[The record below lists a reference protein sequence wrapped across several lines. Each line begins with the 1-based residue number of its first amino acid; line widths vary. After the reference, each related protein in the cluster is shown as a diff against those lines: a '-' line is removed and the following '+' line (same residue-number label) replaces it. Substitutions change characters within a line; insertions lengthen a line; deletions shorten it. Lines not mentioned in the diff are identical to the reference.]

1 MIFVQHRFVWARLRE
16 ERIVVGL
23 STSLLVIIKFLLIRS
38 GLYFNPK
45 TEEIWGVTVG
55 GRRVQAEMNIS
66 KHF

>member
-23 STSLLVIIKFLLIRS
+23 GTSLLVIIKFLLIRS

-45 TEEIWGVTVG
+45 TDSRGLPLGAITYE
-55 GRRVQAEMNIS
+55 Q
-66 KHF
+66 